1 MKQKQE
7 LSESEQFINEILKP
21 HTREILEVVDELRN
35 FFKEEFPSL
44 IEKGYPV
51 WKGIGYSD
59 SKSGYLC
66 AIFPSEAEVK
76 LGFEYGI
83 ILKDKDHV
91 LFGDGKQVR
100 YLNIPIG
107 TTINFK
113 QIKDFVKQSLA
124 LPTLKKDKM
133 AMIDLIRK
141 A

>member
-7 LSESEQFINEILKP
+7 LSESEQIINEILKP

-44 IEKGYPV
+44 LEKGYPV

-59 SKSGYLC
+59 SKSGYLF
-66 AIFPSEAEVK
+66 AIFPSESEVK

-83 ILKDKDHV
+83 ILKDKDH
-91 LFGDGKQVR
+91 LLHGDGKQVR
-100 YLNIPIG
+100 YLNIPVG
-107 TTINFK
+107 TSINFK

>member
-7 LSESEQFINEILKP
+7 LSESEQIINEILKP

-107 TTINFK
+107 TSINFK

>member
-7 LSESEQFINEILKP
+7 LSESEQIINEILKP

>member
-7 LSESEQFINEILKP
+7 LSESEQIINEILKP

-91 LFGDGKQVR
+91 LYGDGKQVR

>member
-1 MKQKQE
+1 MKQKKDN
-7 LSESEQFINEILKP
+7 SESDQIIQEILKP
-21 HTREILEVVDELRN
+21 HTREILETVSELRD

-66 AIFPSEAEVK
+66 AIFPLDAEIK

-83 ILKDKDHV
+83 ILKDKDKV
-91 LFGDGKQVR
+91 LHGDGKQVR
-100 YLNIPIG
+100 YLTIPLG
-107 TTINFK
+107 TEINRK

-124 LPTLKKDKM
+124 LPILKKDKL
-133 AMIDLIRK
+133 AMIDLVRK

>member
-7 LSESEQFINEILKP
+7 LSESEQIINEILKP

-59 SKSGYLC
+59 SKLGYLC

-76 LGFEYGI
+76 LGLE
-83 ILKDKDHV
+83 
-91 LFGDGKQVR
+91 
-100 YLNIPIG
+100 
-107 TTINFK
+107 
-113 QIKDFVKQSLA
+113 
-124 LPTLKKDKM
+124 
-133 AMIDLIRK
+133 
-141 A
+141 

>member
-1 MKQKQE
+1 MKQKKD
-7 LSESEQFINEILKP
+7 LTESNQIIEDILKP
-21 HTREILEVVDELRN
+21 HTKEILSIVAELRD

-44 IEKGYPV
+44 IEKGYPM

-66 AIFPSEAEVK
+66 AIFPLEGEVK

-83 ILKDKDHV
+83 ILKDKDNV
-91 LFGDGKQVR
+91 LKGDGKQLR
-100 YLNIPIG
+100 YIVITNESE
-107 TTINFK
+107 INRK

-124 LPTLKKDKM
+124 LPVLKKDKL

>member
-7 LSESEQFINEILKP
+7 LSESEQIINEILKP

-107 TTINFK
+107 TSINFK
-113 QIKDFVKQSLA
+113 QIKDFVKQSLV